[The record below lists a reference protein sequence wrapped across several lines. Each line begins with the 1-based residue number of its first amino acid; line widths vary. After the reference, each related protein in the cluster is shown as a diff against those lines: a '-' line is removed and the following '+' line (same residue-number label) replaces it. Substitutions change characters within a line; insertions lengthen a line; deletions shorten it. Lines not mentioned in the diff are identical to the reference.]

1 MRIDETRND
10 DFSGNV
16 DFLSALVV
24 FAGADDG
31 VATYGDIRRDEF
43 SGTRSK
49 KRPPLRTMSA
59 GSRPVPWSMRVSS
72 LEFMRVSSAPDLR
85 RMR

>member
-24 FAGADDG
+24 LAGADDG

-43 SGTRSK
+43 SGNEVEEASALENHVRRFTA
-49 KRPPLRTMSA
+49 RTLVDARFKSGIHA
-59 GSRPVPWSMRVSS
+59 GFFGS
-72 LEFMRVSSAPDLR
+72 
-85 RMR
+85 